1 MHAATYNSGNA
12 GTDGKVSWAG
22 LYDFKMVSLA
32 QMRKP
37 FLKKGLISTVSW
49 KGAGHRKKKSRKS
62 GSQGKTGRKIRPIH
76 RLENCLKSRENLD
89 EYSNIL

>member
-1 MHAATYNSGNA
+1 LHAATLYSGNA
-12 GTDGKVSWAG
+12 DTDGKVSRPG

-49 KGAGHRKKKSRKS
+49 KRAGIGKRRAAKAALKVKQGEKSD
-62 GSQGKTGRKIRPIH
+62 QFTAWKTV
-76 RLENCLKSRENLD
+76 
-89 EYSNIL
+89 